1 MTVTTLTT
9 KVLVIGAAE
18 ETEWLDELPATIA
31 VLKDTTLGDGTIEVM
46 TLDADEGAIEGTTL
60 DADVKTIWLDE
71 LLTRAGDVAEDPVFE
86 LGEAIWDT
94 GRLLVAPITTATLV
108 AGVVEMV
115 GTELEAL
122 LATAATVEG
131 NATWL
136 NELLLT

>member
-9 KVLVIGAAE
+9 TVLVIGAAE

-86 LGEAIWDT
+86 LGEAI
-94 GRLLVAPITTATLV
+94 
-108 AGVVEMV
+108 
-115 GTELEAL
+115 
-122 LATAATVEG
+122 
-131 NATWL
+131 
-136 NELLLT
+136 